1 MALTEI
7 SQVPSAS
14 RSRTAAIEPS
24 PVPPRNTFA
33 DQHLTRRHTPSKH
46 IDNSTNADKEN
57 QTETSLNK
65 DGGLKHP
72 SKSLVIT
79 AQKGYP
85 TTDANDSSYVK
96 EPKTPSTPVKKSF
109 LKNST
114 KKLMN
119 LAFLSPTP
127 ETSHRSNPKPRD
139 PEANEICEYKGPELH
154 KTFKEASTWDE
165 IFRAIQ
171 NSKHAD
177 LSKTDGEGRNPLHL
191 LGLNTHLPETFGDRS
206 IYGHI
211 GKLVEKIRRK
221 NCVKWLTSQ
230 DNAGCIPF
238 EYEVK
243 AWIEDLDIKPQE
255 ENKAHSIEIEN
266 KQEDIEAS
274 AGMETHESQN
284 SLLQIEMPTQ
294 VIYAIHLASQILDA
308 LSSENS
314 EDVVDLE
321 DDVGDVPHIFFK
333 GKLSRYPSDS
343 TLLSNW
349 KDTTRDFVGKFA
361 KMDNL
366 IKTLLFLNDEHRKC
380 AFKCSLVRRIMTRK
394 ESIDKMWLLHMFQD
408 ADNNV
413 SARATEYIT
422 LLSELV
428 VGDGE
433 MTPDG
438 KEIVQK
444 LEGMRGLMQ
453 SMLMLDKKMIEEV
466 SSTPIV
472 TKGKN
477 W

>member
-1 MALTEI
+1 M
-7 SQVPSAS
+7 
-14 RSRTAAIEPS
+14 
-24 PVPPRNTFA
+24 
-33 DQHLTRRHTPSKH
+33 
-46 IDNSTNADKEN
+46 NADKEN

-65 DGGLKHP
+65 DKGPKHP
-72 SKSLVIT
+72 SKSMVLSGR
-79 AQKGYP
+79 KGCP
-85 TTDANDSSYVK
+85 TDANDSSHVK
-96 EPKTPSTPVKKSF
+96 EPKTPSTPVKNSF

-114 KKLMN
+114 KKIKN
-119 LAFLSPTP
+119 FAFLSPTP
-127 ETSHRSNPKPRD
+127 EISHRSNPKPRD
-139 PEANEICEYKGPELH
+139 SEANEICDYKGPELH
-154 KTFKEASTWDE
+154 KTFKEAPTWDE

-177 LSKTDGEGRNPLHL
+177 FSKHDDEGRNPLHL
-191 LGLNTHLPETFGDRS
+191 LGLNSNLPETFGDRS
-206 IYGHI
+206 IYDNI

-255 ENKAHSIEIEN
+255 ENKSSKEIEN
-266 KQEDIEAS
+266 EQEDIEAS
-274 AGMETHESQN
+274 AGKETHESQD

-294 VIYAIHLASQILDA
+294 VIYVLHLASQILDA
-308 LSSENS
+308 LSSDSS
-314 EDVVDLE
+314 EDIVDEE
-321 DDVGDVPHIFFK
+321 DDVGDVPHDFFIR
-333 GKLSRYPSDS
+333 KLSRYSSDS

-366 IKTLLFLNDEHRKC
+366 IKTLLFLNDEHRRC

-394 ESIDKMWLLHMFQD
+394 ESIDKKWLLHMFQD

-428 VGDGE
+428 VGDGAMNLDE
-433 MTPDG
+433 

-466 SSTPIV
+466 SSTPII

-477 W
+477 WNFRML